1 MLCACP
7 PAAAITDISSDDCKE
22 NIGQVQKI
30 VLQRRKDGA
39 NLNWIPIA
47 TSDPALLATWTA
59 LKAAV
64 DNTKVQTTPFIQNPT
79 SETGEA
85 IEFGGGNQTIS
96 GIPLVVGRNAS
107 TFEAQFYQVKQAIIK
122 EIKAFECEKELSVFL
137 INEDGQIIGLTDD
150 TTTPTQFRGIPI
162 RSFFVSDKRL
172 GGFEEPDSNTVS
184 WGFEPNWSDDLYIVE
199 PTDFDALTQ
208 I

>member
-7 PAAAITDISSDDCKE
+7 PAAAIGDISTDECKE

-30 VLQRRKDGA
+30 GLQRRKDGTA
-39 NLNWIPIA
+39 LNWITIA

-64 DNTKVQTTPFIQNPT
+64 DNTKVQFTPFIQNPT

-85 IEFGGGNQTIS
+85 IEFGGGNATVS
-96 GIPLVVGRNAS
+96 GIPLIVGRNPS
-107 TFEAQFYQVKQAIIK
+107 TFEAQFLQVKQTIIK
-122 EIKAFECEKELSVFL
+122 EIKAYECEAELSVFL
-137 INEDGQIIGLTDD
+137 INEAGDIICIADD
-150 TTTPTQFRGIPI
+150 PVTPTQVRGIPI

-172 GGFEEPDSNTVS
+172 GGFEEPDSNTLS
-184 WGFEPNWSDDLYIVE
+184 WGFEPNWSDNLTVVS
-199 PTDFDALTQ
+199 PTDFDALSQ
-208 I
+208 L